1 MPLDRFVLIVVC
13 VVAGFAVTVWLGMI
27 LIAAMNVPYGWL
39 ALIPAAIVG
48 YVIYRVIDERLSSAE
63 DDYYDKMDH

>member
-1 MPLDRFVLIVVC
+1 MSLDRFVLIVVC
-13 VVAGFAVTVWLGMI
+13 VVAGFAATVWLVGL
-27 LIAAMNVPYGWL
+27 LIAAMNLPFGWL
-39 ALIPAAIVG
+39 ALVPAAVVG